1 MVKKR
6 LSTPGPTTV
15 PESVLLK
22 MAEPIIH
29 HRSAEYGELFAQ
41 INHGLKYLFQTENE
55 VLTFTSSGTGAMEAA
70 VVNLLSPGDK
80 ALVVRGGK
88 FGERWAEICTAY
100 GVQVEPLDVEWGCAV
115 DPQQIAAKLKA
126 VQEIKAVFTTHSETS
141 TGVINDIEAIG
152 QIVREHSALLVV
164 DAITSIGTHR
174 FLPDQWH
181 IDVAVT
187 GSQKGL
193 MLPPGLAFA
202 SVSQEAW
209 EAVKSSKLPKYYWSF
224 SAAKKSL
231 AKNQNPYTPAVS
243 LLVGLKKSLEMI
255 QKEGLE
261 NIWARH
267 QRHARATRAAVRAL
281 GLEIF
286 AKNPSN
292 ILTIVKVPEGIDGK
306 LLLKTIRTK
315 YGITMAGGQAAL
327 TGKVVRISHMGY
339 IDDFDILTA
348 VAALERGLKDLGWQ
362 LELGSGVTAA
372 QQVLAEENGGES

>member
-1 MVKKR
+1 MKKR

-41 INHGLKYLFQTENE
+41 INQGLKYLFQTENE

-80 ALVVRGGK
+80 VLVVRGGK

-100 GVQVEPLDVEWGCAV
+100 GVQVEPLDVEWGHAV
-115 DPQQIAAKLKA
+115 DPQQIAAKLEA
-126 VQEIKAVFTTHSETS
+126 VPEIRTVFTTHSETS

-152 QIVREHSALLVV
+152 QIVREHSVLLVV
-164 DAITSIGTHR
+164 DGITSIGTHR

-193 MLPPGLAFA
+193 MLSPGLAFA
-202 SVSQEAW
+202 SVSQKAW
-209 EAVKSSKLPKYYWSF
+209 EMVKSSNLPKYYWSF
-224 SAAKKSL
+224 SAAKKFL
-231 AKNQNPYTPAVS
+231 TKNQNPYTPAVS

-255 QKEGLE
+255 QEEGLE

-281 GLEIF
+281 GLEVF

-292 ILTIVKVPEGIDGK
+292 ILTIVRVPEGIDGK

-327 TGKVVRISHMGY
+327 AGKVVRISHMGY

-348 VAALERGLKDLGWQ
+348 IAALERGLKDLEWQ

-372 QQVLAEENGGES
+372 QQVLGE

>member
-1 MVKKR
+1 
-6 LSTPGPTTV
+6 
-15 PESVLLK
+15 
-22 MAEPIIH
+22 
-29 HRSAEYGELFAQ
+29 
-41 INHGLKYLFQTENE
+41 
-55 VLTFTSSGTGAMEAA
+55 
-70 VVNLLSPGDK
+70 
-80 ALVVRGGK
+80 
-88 FGERWAEICTAY
+88 
-100 GVQVEPLDVEWGCAV
+100 
-115 DPQQIAAKLKA
+115 
-126 VQEIKAVFTTHSETS
+126 
-141 TGVINDIEAIG
+141 
-152 QIVREHSALLVV
+152 
-164 DAITSIGTHR
+164 
-174 FLPDQWH
+174 
-181 IDVAVT
+181 VAVT

-193 MLPPGLAFA
+193 MLSPGLAFA

-209 EAVKSSKLPKYYWSF
+209 KMVKSSNLPKYYWSF

-231 AKNQNPYTPAVS
+231 TKNQNPYTPAVS

-255 QKEGLE
+255 QEEGLE

-327 TGKVVRISHMGY
+327 AGKVVRISHMGY
-339 IDDFDILTA
+339 IDDFDVLTA
-348 VAALERGLKDLGWQ
+348 VAALERGLKDLGWR

-372 QQVLAEENGGES
+372 QQMLGE